1 MRKGRSRLRS
11 SRGHVRVEQDA
22 RGVPRRVALAAVLAI
37 ALITALIV
45 FQQILSSSDRI
56 TLGSEHNATW
66 LEFAWTAN
74 AVSPDA
80 VRQLGARLRDHAI
93 DTVYVEAS
101 AWRTDGTLLEGQYVQ
116 DFVTTLREIL
126 PDVRVLL
133 WLRMSVDQIA
143 NPDQQAMVVALADKA
158 LHQWGLDGVQL
169 NGLAVASGSSSYVE
183 LLRSLRDLVG
193 AEGLLSVTV
202 PPDRIPSDPDVPVGS
217 TSDPELTWSVSY
229 KQRIGLLGVDEVVIM
244 AHASGLDD
252 GEDYTAWVRYQLSS
266 YISAL
271 SGLEEP
277 VEIVVAVPT
286 YDAGPEHDPAVETV
300 EAALAGVRAALQDR
314 DVAAWLRGVGLFEYK
329 TTDSREWSVYRERW
343 LGRGSD

>member
-22 RGVPRRVALAAVLAI
+22 RSVPRRVALVAVAAI
-37 ALITALIV
+37 ALITALIAL
-45 FQQILSSSDRI
+45 QQVLSSDRVSP
-56 TLGSEHNATW
+56 GSRHNATW

-74 AVSPDA
+74 AVNPDA
-80 VRQLGARLRDHAI
+80 VRQLSARLRDHAI

-101 AWRTDGTLLEGQYVQ
+101 AWRTDGSLLEGQYAQ
-116 DFVTTLREIL
+116 DFVATLREAL

-133 WLRMSVDQIA
+133 WLRMSMDQIA
-143 NPDQQAMVVALADKA
+143 DADQRARVTALADTA
-158 LHQWGLDGVQL
+158 VCQWGLDGVQL
-169 NGLAVASGSSSYVE
+169 NGLAVVNGSNSYVD
-183 LLRSLRDLVG
+183 LLRGLRDVVG
-193 AEGLLSVTV
+193 AEGLLSATV

-217 TSDPELTWSVSY
+217 TLDPELTWNVGY

-252 GEDYTAWVRYQLSS
+252 PEDYTTWVRYQLSS

-271 SGLEEP
+271 SSLEEP

-286 YDAGPEHDPAVETV
+286 YDADLEHDPAVETV
-300 EAALAGVRAALQDR
+300 DAALDGVRAALR
-314 DVAAWLRGVGLFEYK
+314 DEGAAGWLRGVGLFEYK
-329 TTDSREWSVYRERW
+329 TTDSREWSIYRERW